1 MNSSSFGPSSS
12 SMNLI
17 QAPKFVDENAPN
29 TFEPQRVLKPK
40 QETNPSVAPISFQSP
55 PRRGALR
62 DVSVTS
68 SKKTPVRSS
77 PLRQYDTRSSAKKA
91 RRVED
96 AEVEEEEENDI
107 QLNDSVTV
115 TNGTYVG
122 RTGLVKGITD
132 RTFKLSINGKLTG
145 NIPKT
150 SVVKGGGGGGGGVQ
164 VSWPGG
170 GRVWA
175 AVAIRINGNTTNN
188 CKNPLEKDHGLPI
201 FQARSSASHW
211 SNPQEEEKKV
221 HRRR

>member
-29 TFEPQRVLKPK
+29 TFEPQRVLKSK

-62 DVSVTS
+62 DASVTS

-115 TNGTYVG
+115 TNGTYAG

-150 SVVKGGGGGGGGVQ
+150 SVVKGGGGGGGGGVQ

-170 GRVWA
+170 WGVEGWVFA
-175 AVAIRINGNTTNN
+175 AVAIRINIGTTNAY
-188 CKNPLEKDHGLPI
+188 KNPLEKDHGLPI
-201 FQARSSASHW
+201 FQA
-211 SNPQEEEKKV
+211 
-221 HRRR
+221 